1 MAAQNIFL
9 VGLMAVGKTT
19 IGRLLADAI
28 NWHFV
33 DSDHVIEERAGADIP
48 WIFDVEGEA
57 GFRDREQAVIAE
69 LSQSS
74 GLVLATGGGAVLRI
88 ENRQALAA
96 NGVVVHLDSSLEHL
110 VARTRK
116 DKNRPL
122 LNPQGGR
129 RANQLGNDKGNHQ
142 GNDAGAFKKSLPA
155 AEDADLP
162 SVPSMR
168 ETLKRLQC
176 ERGPLYTEI
185 ADYRFTTDSSSPKV
199 LARHIEQQLRN
210 DGVLG

>member
-57 GFRDREQAVIAE
+57 GFRDREQAVISE

-122 LNPQGGR
+122 LNPKGGR
-129 RANQLGNDKGNHQ
+129 RGQHKGS
-142 GNDAGAFKKSLPA
+142 ATGAVKKSLPPTEA
-155 AEDADLP
+155 TELP

-168 ETLKRLQC
+168 ETLQRLQC

-210 DGVLG
+210 DGILG

>member
-28 NWHFV
+28 NWQFV

-48 WIFDVEGEA
+48 WIFDVEGEV

-69 LSQSS
+69 LSQTS
-74 GLVLATGGGAVLRI
+74 GLVLATGGGAVLRV
-88 ENRQALAA
+88 ENRQALAT
-96 NGVVVHLDSSLEHL
+96 NGVVVHLDSSLDHL

-122 LNPQGGR
+122 LNPKGGR
-129 RANQLGNDKGNHQ
+129 RGNHK
-142 GNDAGAFKKSLPA
+142 GSAAGAAKKVRPA
-155 AEDADLP
+155 AEAAEQP

-168 ETLKRLQC
+168 ETLQRLQC